1 MKFAWRV
8 VLYWCE
14 DRLRRGG
21 SGEDSSQGM
30 KVFIVFQE
38 GIRLYDVMQR
48 GVLAVV

>member
-1 MKFAWRV
+1 MRSLQRV
-8 VLYWCE
+8 VLFWCE
-14 DRLRRGG
+14 DRSRRGAT
-21 SGEDSSQGM
+21 GEDSSQGM